1 VDLAEPKHRFHPRI
15 DKLPWNYKQAY
26 IFRSK
31 HMRVRSARV
40 SDRRALIDVSW
51 IVEERCR
58 VEVVAVLIHPIIPLT
73 AQMKKKKNKNLTTKP
88 IKDPEGWTHSD

>member
-1 VDLAEPKHRFHPRI
+1 
-15 DKLPWNYKQAY
+15 
-26 IFRSK
+26 
-31 HMRVRSARV
+31 MRVRSARV

-73 AQMKKKKNKNLTTKP
+73 AQMKKKKKTKTKTTKP
-88 IKDPEGWTHSD
+88 IKDPDGWTHSD